1 MARMVIASTTPGT
14 VAQRLTE
21 LLQNFPAA
29 AAGGV
34 QWKTLVRKYEERHC
48 MRLDLAALGYDSPL
62 AATTALLWEVL
73 RLVDSEDTDNPV
85 VAVEDSVVLVPKPGC
100 VASWPSLYKVLCNV
114 IQEHGSIQD
123 ESGERGILVSQLK
136 QLLQRHWHSTFDE
149 SSFSYFTE
157 EGSVVKIKKMKHL
170 LTALL
175 RWRLQ
180 RVEWAEDSKG
190 HRSSEVDKAMEL
202 ELQLVPSKRHND
214 LILRIERPCLSGL
227 ISGVGTSPLCSRV
240 LWSDTTEFEADTASS
255 SAGST
260 EPSSASAALQDEL
273 AALRAENDAL
283 RRKNNSLEFRGMESF
298 QQSWAH
304 AGLLPKQQQQL
315 QLPPMDLPED
325 LLDNPF
331 EPPPQVSNF
340 WGSISPSCSTAAH
353 SSFCSGSTESTP
365 LAASSCNQS
374 GTATPLPFGAGQA
387 VALVPVGWFAMGDRV
402 EIPSGLVQNACAIF
416 ERHTTI
422 PNWFAQQ

>member
-34 QWKTLVRKYEERHC
+34 QWSTLVRKYEERHSA
-48 MRLDLAALGYDSPL
+48 RLDLAALGYDSPL

-85 VAVEDSVVLVPKPGC
+85 VAVEDSMVLAPKPGF

-114 IQEHGSIQD
+114 VQEHGSIQED
-123 ESGERGILVSQLK
+123 NGERGILVSQLK

-170 LTALL
+170 LTAVL
-175 RWRLQ
+175 RWRMQ
-180 RVEWAEDSKG
+180 RMEWVEEARG
-190 HRSSEVDKAMEL
+190 RRSSEVDKAMEL

-214 LILRIERPCLSGL
+214 LILRIERPCTSGL
-227 ISGVGTSPLCSRV
+227 KYEVGASLRYRMLS
-240 LWSDTTEFEADTASS
+240 SHSIDIEAETASS
-255 SAGST
+255 SPEST
-260 EPSSASAALQDEL
+260 APSIASATMQDEI

-283 RRKNNSLEFRGMESF
+283 RRKNNALEFRGMENF
-298 QQSWAH
+298 QQAWAR
-304 AGLLPKQQQQL
+304 GTLLSKQQL
-315 QLPPMDLPED
+315 RLPPMDLPED

-331 EPPPQVSNF
+331 EPPPQVCSSF
-340 WGSISPSCSTAAH
+340 WGPVSPSCSTGAR
-353 SSFCSGSTESTP
+353 SSCFSSSNEGTP
-365 LAASSCNQS
+365 LAASSCSQS
-374 GTATPLPFGAGQA
+374 GTATPVPFGAGQA

>member
-1 MARMVIASTTPGT
+1 MARIVIASTTPGT

-21 LLQNFPAA
+21 LLQNFPSA

-34 QWKTLVRKYEERHC
+34 QWNALVRKYEERHN

-73 RLVDSEDTDNPV
+73 RLVDSEDSDNPV
-85 VAVEDSVVLVPKPGC
+85 VAVEDSVVLAPKPGS

-123 ESGERGILVSQLK
+123 DNCERGILVSQLK

-180 RVEWAEDSKG
+180 RVEWAKEAKG

-214 LILRIERPCLSGL
+214 LILRLERPQIYDLTFGR
-227 ISGVGTSPLCSRV
+227 GVGAPSSRMP
-240 LWSDTTEFEADTASS
+240 WGDIANFEADTASS
-255 SAGST
+255 SPEST
-260 EPSSASAALQDEL
+260 ARSSASAAMQDEL

-283 RRKNNSLEFRGMESF
+283 RRKNSALEFHGMESF

-304 AGLLPKQQQQL
+304 AGLLPKQQL
-315 QLPPMDLPED
+315 QLPPMDLLED

-340 WGSISPSCSTAAH
+340 WGSISPSCSTAALS
-353 SSFCSGSTESTP
+353 SSFCGGSTESTP

-374 GTATPLPFGAGQA
+374 GTATPVPFGAGQA

>member
-1 MARMVIASTTPGT
+1 MVIASTTPRT

-34 QWKTLVRKYEERHC
+34 QWSTLVRKYEERHSV
-48 MRLDLAALGYDSPL
+48 RLDLAALGYDSPL

-73 RLVDSEDTDNPV
+73 RLVDSEDMDNPV
-85 VAVEDSVVLVPKPGC
+85 VAVEDSVVLAPKPGC
-100 VASWPSLYKVLCNV
+100 VASWPSLYKVLCKV
-114 IQEHGSIQD
+114 VQEHGSIQED
-123 ESGERGILVSQLK
+123 NGDRGILVSQLK

-157 EGSVVKIKKMKHL
+157 EGSIVKIKKMKHL

-175 RWRLQ
+175 RWRMQ
-180 RVEWAEDSKG
+180 RMDWTGEARG
-190 HRSSEVDKAMEL
+190 RRSSEVDKAMEQ

-214 LILRIERPCLSGL
+214 LILRIEQPYFSALKSEVDASVPCR
-227 ISGVGTSPLCSRV
+227 T
-240 LWSDTTEFEADTASS
+240 LWSDTMDIEADTASS
-255 SAGST
+255 SPEST
-260 EPSSASAALQDEL
+260 APSSASAAVQDEI

-283 RRKNNSLEFRGMESF
+283 RRKNNALAFHGMEHF

-304 AGLLPKQQQQL
+304 GALLAKQQL

-331 EPPPQVSNF
+331 EPPPQVCSSF
-340 WGSISPSCSTAAH
+340 WGSVSPSCSTGAR
-353 SSFCSGSTESTP
+353 SSCFSDSTEGTP
-365 LAASSCNQS
+365 LAASSCSQS
-374 GTATPLPFGAGQA
+374 GTATPVPFGVGQA
-387 VALVPVGWFAMGDRV
+387 VALMPVGWFAMGDRV
-402 EIPSGLVQNACAIF
+402 EIPSGLVQNACAMF